1 MELLHNLFLYNLQL
15 HALRFRQSW
24 SSDNQMAAHEV
35 RVRAFRLLFRLFLLA
50 ALPVLFRAFRRRRSQ
65 LQLYLAVQCGEFGFQ
80 LFQLVLLLPCLSGY
94 LLQLRDFLLQHLVLL
109 PVLVDDTRY
118 PLQCVQK
125 INGCGVCVSHRQ
137 MPVVVAV
144 PVVARHHKTVVAKLQ
159 PVFECPFADHLD
171 GEAVQF
177 AHALVLSAGR
187 GIPGYLLQA
196 LSDCLFVCR
205 IQPVNLYQVEPVA
218 FLVCLCGSRE
228 LLPVISHGGYGGLV
242 VPQFSGLALQ
252 FQLRLAL
259 ALAEGLAFT
268 LQRGNLL
275 LQLRL
280 VQQVG
285 VSRQYR
291 HVFRKIHARLLVHR
305 SLVYGSRAHRAAFE
319 LRDER
324 LLAVQQVELV
334 RVQRFFHRIDDD
346 IHPVVGVQLRYLV
359 AFSHRPPVTLGEV
372 GRTPRRVQVVDGHRP
387 ALGVHART
395 EHRGRAEQHAHI
407 SLVHRFD
414 HRFP

>member
-15 HALRFRQSW
+15 HALRFRQPR

-65 LQLYLAVQCGEFGFQ
+65 LQLYLAVKCGEFGLQ

-94 LLQLRDFLLQHLVLL
+94 LLQLRDFPLQHLVLL
-109 PVLVDDTRY
+109 PVLVDDARY

-125 INGCGVCVSHRQ
+125 IHGGGVCVSHCQ

-144 PVVARHHKTVVAKLQ
+144 PEISLHHKTVVGKFQSVPERRL
-159 PVFECPFADHLD
+159 ADYLD

-177 AHALVLSAGR
+177 AHALVLPARR

-196 LSDCLFVCR
+196 LADCLFVCR

-218 FLVCLCGSRE
+218 LPVCLCGSRE
-228 LLPVISHGGYGGLV
+228 LLPVLRHGGYGGLV
-242 VPQFSGLALQ
+242 VPQLSALALQ
-252 FQLRLAL
+252 FQFGLAL

-285 VSRQYR
+285 V
-291 HVFRKIHARLLVHR
+291 
-305 SLVYGSRAHRAAFE
+305 
-319 LRDER
+319 
-324 LLAVQQVELV
+324 
-334 RVQRFFHRIDDD
+334 
-346 IHPVVGVQLRYLV
+346 P
-359 AFSHRPPVTLGEV
+359 
-372 GRTPRRVQVVDGHRP
+372 
-387 ALGVHART
+387 
-395 EHRGRAEQHAHI
+395 
-407 SLVHRFD
+407 
-414 HRFP
+414 

>member
-1 MELLHNLFLYNLQL
+1 
-15 HALRFRQSW
+15 
-24 SSDNQMAAHEV
+24 MAAHEV
-35 RVRAFRLLFRLFLLA
+35 RVRAFRLLFRLLFRLFLLA

-65 LQLYLAVQCGEFGFQ
+65 LQLYLAVQCSEFGLQ

-94 LLQLRDFLLQHLVLL
+94 LLQLRDFPLQHLVLL

-125 INGCGVCVSHRQ
+125 IHGGGVCVSHCQ

-144 PVVARHHKTVVAKLQ
+144 PVVACHHKSVVAELQ

-177 AHALVLSAGR
+177 AHSLVLSACR

-196 LSDCLFVCR
+196 LADCLLVGG
-205 IQPVNLYQVEPVA
+205 IQPVNPEQVQPVA
-218 FLVCLCGSRE
+218 FLVCPGGSGE
-228 LLPVISHGGYGGLV
+228 FLPVLRHGGYGGLV
-242 VPQFSGLALQ
+242 IPQFSGLSLQ
-252 FQLRLAL
+252 FQFGLAL

-291 HVFRKIHARLLVHR
+291 HVFRKIHA
-305 SLVYGSRAHRAAFE
+305 
-319 LRDER
+319 
-324 LLAVQQVELV
+324 
-334 RVQRFFHRIDDD
+334 
-346 IHPVVGVQLRYLV
+346 
-359 AFSHRPPVTLGEV
+359 
-372 GRTPRRVQVVDGHRP
+372 
-387 ALGVHART
+387 
-395 EHRGRAEQHAHI
+395 
-407 SLVHRFD
+407 
-414 HRFP
+414 